1 MSIVSWRIANFG
13 TLGSILGALG
23 DHLAP
28 FEEPGVWLA
37 SGSAGWLAGLAGWL
51 APESREPTQER
62 VKY

>member
-28 FEEPGVWLA
+28 FEEPG
-37 SGSAGWLAGLAGWL
+37 GSIDLESIFKWILGVGLGDHFGT
-51 APESREPTQER
+51 PS
-62 VKY
+62 